1 MRAPF
6 SLLTILALAGAV
18 SAQVFVSN
26 SVTRLEAIKVAS
38 QLRVGMSEEDASKF
52 VAKRGLTNAVGLG
65 AMTSWGRFYSLTDGS
80 SLVLDYRARPMTTN
94 HWWEG
99 KGVLEKAYIQS
110 NSVTV
115 LSITFTNV
123 P

>member
-1 MRAPF
+1 MRAPLP
-6 SLLTILALAGAV
+6 LLAVLALAGAV

-26 SVTRLEAIKVAS
+26 VVTRAEAIKVAS

-52 VAKRGLTNAVGLG
+52 VAKHGLTNAVGLG
-65 AMTSWGRFYSLTDGS
+65 AMTSWGRFYSLTDGT

-99 KGVLEKAYIQS
+99 KGVLEKALIQS
-110 NSVTV
+110 NSVNV